1 MNRLRERCTC
11 QVAIVWDLIL
21 RAGTTPHRRLIPAR
35 NETGPVGTVTHAFCV
50 PCAPASARYWWINL
64 TAIAPSPTA
73 EATRLIE
80 PARATGGEYPGHA
93 GLEEERLPRTF
104 LPVVRVKR
112 GAVQRLPR
120 QDEAAF
126 VELDGPPEPAGV
138 GLRADKDE
146 ESPRLQGPVCARAV
160 VLDHDPVEAVF
171 PKELP
176 DLCVGEQLDVGGCS

>member
-1 MNRLRERCTC
+1 M
-11 QVAIVWDLIL
+11 
-21 RAGTTPHRRLIPAR
+21 
-35 NETGPVGTVTHAFCV
+35 
-50 PCAPASARYWWINL
+50 
-64 TAIAPSPTA
+64 
-73 EATRLIE
+73 IE
-80 PARATGGEYPGHA
+80 PARVTGGEYPGHA
-93 GLEEERLPRTF
+93 GLEEERLPRTL
-104 LPVVRVKR
+104 LPVVRVER

-146 ESPRLQGPVCARAV
+146 EGPHLQGPVCARAV

-176 DLCVGEQLDVGGCS
+176 DLCVGEQLDVGGIHDPVNEVA